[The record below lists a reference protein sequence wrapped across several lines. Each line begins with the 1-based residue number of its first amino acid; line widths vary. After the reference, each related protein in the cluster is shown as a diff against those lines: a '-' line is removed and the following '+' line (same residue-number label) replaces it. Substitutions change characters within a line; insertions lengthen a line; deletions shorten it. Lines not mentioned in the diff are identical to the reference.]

1 MTQTRI
7 LVVEDESIVA
17 LDIQDRLESLGYE
30 VPATVASG
38 EKAIEQAGALRPD
51 LVLMDIHL
59 QGQMDGVEAADQIR
73 RRFRIPVIYLTANAD
88 HPTVERAKVTEPFG
102 YVIKPF
108 EERELHT
115 SIEIA
120 LYKHQAERRLK
131 ESEERYRFLVEL
143 SPEAIIVQSEERI
156 VYANLAAANLFG
168 AQSVETLL
176 GRSIADFVHADHREN
191 FRARERHLRES
202 QQSDLKAEKFV
213 RLDGHARDVEVVM
226 ASVTY
231 AGKPATQILTRDITD
246 RRRAEEQLL
255 HDAFHDSLTRLPN
268 RALFIDHLKL
278 AVNHCRRRKGYLFAV
293 LFIDLDRFKVIN
305 DSLGH
310 MVGDEFLI
318 ATARRLE
325 SCLRDGD
332 TIARLG
338 GDEFT
343 ILLDGITDYGDAQR
357 VAERVQEV
365 LAEPF
370 DLNGRELFV
379 TASVGI
385 KYSGDDDEQPE
396 DLLRDADTA
405 MYCAKTLGKAQY
417 QVFDA
422 KMHTRAL
429 TLLQIESDLRRA
441 IEREEFH
448 VHYQPIVSLQSG
460 RISGFE
466 ALVRWDHP
474 ERGRIPP
481 SDFIPVAEETGLIMQ
496 IDRWVLRQAC
506 LQMRWWQESL
516 PVTKQM
522 KVSVNLSCKQFMQ
535 PMIVEQVLEILQET
549 GLDPRS
555 LKLEITE
562 SVMMERGDYTM
573 SVLEQLS
580 QAGIELS
587 LDDFGTGYSSLSY
600 IHRFPVSTLKID
612 QSFIKRIGGDQNG
625 EIVRA
630 VVSLARNLGME
641 VVAEGIETVIQLDQL
656 KALNCEQGQG
666 YYFSSP
672 VDAESATELIQ
683 NDQRGE
689 ILGNLP
695 EGTGRIASP
704 KLIDKKATTI
714 HGDLD
719 TSVYGSTLVGT

>member
-17 LDIQDRLESLGYE
+17 LDIQERLESLGYD
-30 VPATVASG
+30 VPATVAAG
-38 EKAIEQAGALRPD
+38 EKAIEQAGLLRPD
-51 LVLMDIHL
+51 LVLMDIQL
-59 QGQMDGVEAADQIR
+59 QGRMDGVEAADHIR
-73 RRFRIPVIYLTANAD
+73 RQFGIPVIYLTANAD
-88 HPTVERAKVTEPFG
+88 HPTVERAKFTEPFG

-115 SIEIA
+115 TIEIA
-120 LYKHQAERRLK
+120 LYKHQSEHRLK
-131 ESEERYRFLVEL
+131 ESEQRYRLLAEL
-143 SPEAIIVQSEERI
+143 SPEAIIVQTDEGI
-156 VYANLAAANLFG
+156 VYCNAAAASLFG
-168 AQSVETLL
+168 ARSVETLL
-176 GRSIADFVHADHREN
+176 GRAVADFVHPERREN
-191 FRARERHLRES
+191 FRARERHLREN

-213 RLDGHARDVEVVM
+213 RLDGQVRDVEVVM

-231 AGKPATQILTRDITD
+231 GGKPATQILTRDITE

-255 HDAFHDSLTRLPN
+255 HDAFHDSLTKLPN

-318 ATARRLE
+318 TVARRLE
-325 SCLRDGD
+325 TCLRDGD

-343 ILLDGITDYGDAQR
+343 ILLDGIKDFGDAQR

-365 LAEPF
+365 LGEPF
-370 DLNGRELFV
+370 HLAGHELFI

-385 KYSGDDDEQPE
+385 KYSGGGDEQPE

-417 QVFDA
+417 QIFDA

-441 IEREEFH
+441 VEREEFH
-448 VHYQPIVSLQSG
+448 VNYQPIVSLESG

-466 ALVRWDHP
+466 ALVRWHHP
-474 ERGRIPP
+474 ERGVILP
-481 SDFIPVAEETGLIMQ
+481 SEFVPIAEETGLILQ
-496 IDRWVLRQAC
+496 IDRLVLRQAC
-506 LQMRWWQESL
+506 LQMRKWQDTL
-516 PVTKQM
+516 PNTRRM
-522 KVSVNLSCKQFMQ
+522 KISVNLSCKEFMQ
-535 PMIVEQVLEILQET
+535 PMIVEQVMEILQET
-549 GLDPRS
+549 ALDPCS

-562 SVMMERGDYTM
+562 SAMMEGRDYTM
-573 SVLEQLS
+573 RVLERFS
-580 QAGIELS
+580 EAGIELS

-630 VVSLARNLGME
+630 VVTLARNLGME
-641 VVAEGIETVIQLDQL
+641 VVAEGIENELQLDQL
-656 KALNCEQGQG
+656 RALHCEQGQG
-666 YYFSSP
+666 FYFSIP
-672 VDAESATELIQ
+672 VDVESATALIER
-683 NDQRGE
+683 DDRGE
-689 ILGNLP
+689 VLRMLEQDTEIGALGMM
-695 EGTGRIASP
+695 EEQVGR
-704 KLIDKKATTI
+704 LC
-714 HGDLD
+714 
-719 TSVYGSTLVGT
+719 

>member
-17 LDIQDRLESLGYE
+17 LDLQDRLESLGYD
-30 VPATVASG
+30 VPMPVASG
-38 EKAIEQAGALRPD
+38 EKAIEKAGELRPN
-51 LVLMDIHL
+51 LVLMDIQL
-59 QGQMDGVEAADQIR
+59 QGRMDGVEAADHIR
-73 RRFRIPVIYLTANAD
+73 RAFGIPVIYLTANAD
-88 HPTVERAKVTEPFG
+88 HPTVQRAKVTEPFG

-115 SIEIA
+115 TIEVA
-120 LYKHQAERRLK
+120 LYKHQAEHRLK
-131 ESEERYRFLVEL
+131 ESEERYRLLAEL
-143 SPEAIIVQSEERI
+143 SPEAIIVQSDNSI
-156 VYANLAAANLFG
+156 VYANPAAASLFG
-168 AQSVETLL
+168 APSITMLL
-176 GRSIADFVHADHREN
+176 GRAVSDFIHADSCDN
-191 FRARERHLRES
+191 FRARERHLRAS
-202 QQSDLKAEKFV
+202 QKSDLKAEKFV
-213 RLDGHARDVEVVM
+213 RLDGQVRDVEVVM
-226 ASVTY
+226 ASITY
-231 AGKPATQILTRDITD
+231 GGKPATQILTRDITE

-255 HDAFHDSLTRLPN
+255 HDAFHDSLTKLPN

-278 AVNHCRRRKGYLFAV
+278 AVNHCRRRKNHLFAV
-293 LFIDLDRFKVIN
+293 LFIDLDRFKVVN

-310 MVGDEFLI
+310 VVGDEVLI

-343 ILLDGITDYGDAQR
+343 ILLDGIKDNDDAHR

-365 LAEPF
+365 LSEPYK
-370 DLNGRELFV
+370 LGGREFFV

-385 KYSGDDDEQPE
+385 KYFGDEDEQPE

-417 QVFDA
+417 QVFDS
-422 KMHTRAL
+422 KMHKHAVTR
-429 TLLQIESDLRRA
+429 LQIESDLRRA
-441 IEREEFH
+441 VERDEIH
-448 VHYQPIVSLQSG
+448 VNYQPIVSLQTG

-466 ALVRWDHP
+466 ALARWHHP
-474 ERGRIPP
+474 ERGLILP
-481 SDFIPVAEETGLIMQ
+481 SEFIPVAEETGVIMQ
-496 IDRWVLRQAC
+496 IDLSVLRQAC
-506 LQMRWWQESL
+506 RQMHAWHDAL
-516 PVTKQM
+516 PLTKQM
-522 KVSVNLSCKQFMQ
+522 KVSVNLSCRQFMQ
-535 PMIVEQVLEILQET
+535 PTIVSNVMAILRET

-562 SVMMERGDYTM
+562 SVMMERGVDAM
-573 SVLEQLS
+573 GVLEQLS

-612 QSFIKRIGGDQNG
+612 QSFIKRIGGEQNG

-630 VVSLARNLGME
+630 VVALARNLGME
-641 VVAEGIETVIQLDQL
+641 VVAEGIETVVQLDQL

-683 NDQRGE
+683 RDERGE
-689 ILGNLP
+689 ILGILGV
-695 EGTGRIASP
+695 EQGVRDA
-704 KLIDKKATTI
+704 A
-714 HGDLD
+714 
-719 TSVYGSTLVGT
+719 

>member
-17 LDIQDRLESLGYE
+17 LDIQERLESLGYD
-30 VPATVASG
+30 VPTTVAAG
-38 EKAIEQAGALRPD
+38 EKAIEQAGLLRPD

-59 QGQMDGVEAADQIR
+59 QGQMDGIEAADQIR
-73 RRFRIPVIYLTANAD
+73 RQFGIPVIYLTANAD
-88 HPTVERAKVTEPFG
+88 HPTVERAKFTEPFG

-115 SIEIA
+115 TIEIA
-120 LYKHQAERRLK
+120 LYKHQSEHRLK
-131 ESEERYRFLVEL
+131 ESEQRYRLLAEL
-143 SPEAIIVQSEERI
+143 SPEAIILQIDDGI
-156 VYANLAAANLFG
+156 VYANPAAASLFG
-168 AQSVETLL
+168 ARSVETLL
-176 GRSIADFVHADHREN
+176 GRAVADFVHPDRREN
-191 FRARERHLRES
+191 FRAREQHLREN
-202 QQSDLKAEKFV
+202 QQSDLKAEEFV
-213 RLDGHARDVEVVM
+213 RLDGQVRDVEVVM

-231 AGKPATQILTRDITD
+231 GGQPATQILTRDITE

-255 HDAFHDSLTRLPN
+255 HDAFHDSLTKLPN
-268 RALFIDHLKL
+268 RALFLDHLKL

-318 ATARRLE
+318 TVARRLE
-325 SCLRDGD
+325 TCLRDGD

-343 ILLDGITDYGDAQR
+343 ILLDGIKDYGDAQR

-365 LAEPF
+365 LGEPF
-370 DLNGRELFV
+370 HLEGRELFI

-385 KYSGDDDEQPE
+385 KYSGEGDEQPE
-396 DLLRDADTA
+396 DILRDADTA

-448 VHYQPIVSLQSG
+448 VNYQPIVSLESG

-466 ALVRWDHP
+466 ALVRWHHP
-474 ERGRIPP
+474 ERGVILP
-481 SDFIPVAEETGLIMQ
+481 SEFVSVAEETGLIMQ
-496 IDRWVLRQAC
+496 IDRSVLRQAC
-506 LQMRWWQESL
+506 LQMRKWQDAL
-516 PVTKQM
+516 PGTKRM
-522 KVSVNLSCKQFMQ
+522 KISVNLSCKQFMQ
-535 PMIVEQVLEILQET
+535 PLLVEQVMEILLET
-549 GLDPRS
+549 GLDPCS

-562 SVMMERGDYTM
+562 SVMMEGRDYTM
-573 SVLEQLS
+573 RVLERLS
-580 QAGIELS
+580 EAGIELS

-630 VVSLARNLGME
+630 VVTLARNLGME
-641 VVAEGIETVIQLDQL
+641 VVAEGIETELQLDQL
-656 KALNCEQGQG
+656 RALNCEQGQG
-666 YYFSSP
+666 FYFSIP
-672 VDAESATELIQ
+672 VDVELATALIER
-683 NDQRGE
+683 DERGDLLRILEQDSE
-689 ILGNLP
+689 IGARGMI
-695 EGTGRIASP
+695 EEQ
-704 KLIDKKATTI
+704 ATT
-714 HGDLD
+714 LA
-719 TSVYGSTLVGT
+719 

>member
-17 LDIQDRLESLGYE
+17 LDIQERLESLGYD
-30 VPATVASG
+30 VPDTVASG
-38 EKAIEQAGALRPD
+38 EKAILQAGLLRPD

-59 QGQMDGVEAADQIR
+59 QGPMDGIEAADHIR
-73 RRFRIPVIYLTANAD
+73 RQFGIPVIYLTANAD
-88 HPTVERAKVTEPFG
+88 HPTVERAKFTEPFG

-115 SIEIA
+115 TIEIA
-120 LYKHQAERRLK
+120 LYKHQSEHRVR
-131 ESEERYRFLVEL
+131 ESEERYRLLAEL
-143 SPEAIIVQSEERI
+143 SPEAIIVQTDEGI
-156 VYANLAAANLFG
+156 VYANPAAASLFG
-168 AQSVETLL
+168 ARNVETLL
-176 GRSIADFVHADHREN
+176 GYAVADFVHLDRRDN
-191 FRARERHLRES
+191 FRARERHLREN

-213 RLDGHARDVEVVM
+213 RLDGQVRDVEVVM

-231 AGKPATQILTRDITD
+231 GGKLATQILTRDITE

-255 HDAFHDSLTRLPN
+255 HDAFHDSLTKLPN
-268 RALFIDHLKL
+268 RALFLDHLKL
-278 AVNHCRRRKGYLFAV
+278 AVNHVRRRKGYLFAV

-310 MVGDEFLI
+310 MVGDKFLI
-318 ATARRLE
+318 TVARRLE
-325 SCLRDGD
+325 TCLRDGD

-343 ILLDGITDYGDAQR
+343 ILLDGIKDYGDAQR

-365 LAEPF
+365 LGEPF
-370 DLNGRELFV
+370 HLAGRELFI

-385 KYSGDDDEQPE
+385 KYSGDGDEQPD

-405 MYCAKTLGKAQY
+405 MYSAKTLGKAQY

-429 TLLQIESDLRRA
+429 TLLQMESDLRRA
-441 IEREEFH
+441 VEREEFR
-448 VHYQPIVSLQSG
+448 VNYQPIVSLESG

-466 ALVRWDHP
+466 ALVRWHHP
-474 ERGRIPP
+474 ERGVILPAEFV
-481 SDFIPVAEETGLIMQ
+481 SVAEETGLIMQ
-496 IDRWVLRQAC
+496 IDRLVLRQAC
-506 LQMRWWQESL
+506 WQMRKWQDAL
-516 PVTKQM
+516 PVTRRM
-522 KVSVNLSCKQFMQ
+522 KISVNVSCKQFMQ
-535 PMIVEQVLEILQET
+535 PMIVEQVLEILRET
-549 GLDPRS
+549 GLDPSS

-562 SVMMERGDYTM
+562 SVMMEGRDYTM
-573 SVLEQLS
+573 SVLERLS
-580 QAGIELS
+580 EAGIELS

-630 VVSLARNLGME
+630 VVTLARNLGME
-641 VVAEGIETVIQLDQL
+641 VVAEGIETELQLDQL
-656 KALNCEQGQG
+656 RALNCEQGQG
-666 YYFSSP
+666 FYFSIP
-672 VDAESATELIQ
+672 VDVESATALIER
-683 NDQRGE
+683 DERGE
-689 ILGNLP
+689 VLRILEQETSIGAF
-695 EGTGRIASP
+695 GM
-704 KLIDKKATTI
+704 IDEQAAT
-714 HGDLD
+714 LA
-719 TSVYGSTLVGT
+719 

>member
-17 LDIQDRLESLGYE
+17 LDIQERLESMGYD
-30 VPATVASG
+30 VPTTVAAG
-38 EKAIEQAGALRPD
+38 EKAIVQAGLLRPD

-59 QGQMDGVEAADQIR
+59 QGQMDGIEAADHIR
-73 RRFRIPVIYLTANAD
+73 RQYGIPVIYLTANAD
-88 HPTVERAKVTEPFG
+88 HPTVQRAKFTEPFG

-115 SIEIA
+115 TIEVA
-120 LYKHQAERRLK
+120 LYKHQSEHRLK
-131 ESEERYRFLVEL
+131 ESEQRYRLLAEL
-143 SPEAIIVQSEERI
+143 SPEAIIVQTDEGI
-156 VYANLAAANLFG
+156 VYANPAAAGLFG
-168 AQSVETLL
+168 ARTVETLL
-176 GRSIADFVHADHREN
+176 GRGVADFVHPDSREN
-191 FRARERHLRES
+191 FRARERHLREN

-213 RLDGHARDVEVVM
+213 RLDGQVRDVEVVM
-226 ASVTY
+226 ASVIY
-231 AGKPATQILTRDITD
+231 GGKPATQILTRDITE

-255 HDAFHDSLTRLPN
+255 HDAFHDSLTKLPN
-268 RALFIDHLKL
+268 RALFLDHLKL

-318 ATARRLE
+318 TVARRIE
-325 SCLRDGD
+325 TCLRDGD

-343 ILLDGITDYGDAQR
+343 ILLDGIKDYGDAQR

-365 LAEPF
+365 LGEPF
-370 DLNGRELFV
+370 HLAGRELFM

-385 KYSGDDDEQPE
+385 KYSGDGDEQPE

-441 IEREEFH
+441 VERKEFH
-448 VHYQPIVSLQSG
+448 VNYQPIVSLESG

-466 ALVRWDHP
+466 ALVRWHHP
-474 ERGRIPP
+474 ERGVILP
-481 SDFIPVAEETGLIMQ
+481 SEFISVAEETGIIMQ
-496 IDRWVLRQAC
+496 IDRLVLRQAC
-506 LQMRWWQESL
+506 LQMRKWQDAL
-516 PVTKQM
+516 PGTRRM
-522 KVSVNLSCKQFMQ
+522 KISVNLSCKQFMQ
-535 PMIVEQVLEILQET
+535 PMIVEQVLEILLET
-549 GLDPRS
+549 ALDPCS

-562 SVMMERGDYTM
+562 SAMMEGRDYTM
-573 SVLEQLS
+573 RVLERLS
-580 QAGIELS
+580 EAGIELS

-630 VVSLARNLGME
+630 VVTLARNLGME
-641 VVAEGIETVIQLDQL
+641 VVAEGIETELQLDQL
-656 KALNCEQGQG
+656 RALNCEQGQG
-666 YYFSSP
+666 FYFSIP
-672 VDAESATELIQ
+672 VDVESATALIER
-683 NDQRGE
+683 DERGE
-689 ILGNLP
+689 VLRIL
-695 EGTGRIASP
+695 EQDTGIGG
-704 KLIDKKATTI
+704 LVMIEEQATT
-714 HGDLD
+714 LA
-719 TSVYGSTLVGT
+719 

>member
-17 LDIQDRLESLGYE
+17 LDIQERLESLGYD
-30 VPATVASG
+30 VPATVAAG
-38 EKAIEQAGALRPD
+38 EKAIVQAGLLRPD

-59 QGQMDGVEAADQIR
+59 QGPMDGIEAADHIR
-73 RRFRIPVIYLTANAD
+73 RQFGIPVIYLTANAD
-88 HPTVERAKVTEPFG
+88 HPTVERAKFTEPFA

-115 SIEIA
+115 TIEVA
-120 LYKHQAERRLK
+120 LYRHQSEHRVR
-131 ESEERYRFLVEL
+131 ESEERYRLLAEL
-143 SPEAIIVQSEERI
+143 SPEAIIVQTDDGI
-156 VYANLAAANLFG
+156 VYANPAAASLFG
-168 AQSVETLL
+168 ARSVETLL
-176 GRSIADFVHADHREN
+176 GRAVADFVHLDRREN
-191 FRARERHLRES
+191 FRARERHLREN

-213 RLDGHARDVEVVM
+213 RLDGQVRDVEVVM
-226 ASVTY
+226 ASVIY
-231 AGKPATQILTRDITD
+231 GGQPATQILTRDITE

-255 HDAFHDSLTRLPN
+255 HDAFHDSLTKLPN

-318 ATARRLE
+318 TVARRLE
-325 SCLRDGD
+325 TCLRDGD

-343 ILLDGITDYGDAQR
+343 ILLDGIKDYGDAQR

-370 DLNGRELFV
+370 HLAGRELFI

-385 KYSGDDDEQPE
+385 KYSGDGDEQPE

-441 IEREEFH
+441 VEREEFH
-448 VHYQPIVSLQSG
+448 VNYQPIVSLESG

-466 ALVRWDHP
+466 ALVRWHHP
-474 ERGRIPP
+474 ERGVILP
-481 SDFIPVAEETGLIMQ
+481 SEFVSVAEETGLIMQ
-496 IDRWVLRQAC
+496 IDRLVLRQAC
-506 LQMRWWQESL
+506 LQMRKWQDTL
-516 PVTKQM
+516 PGTTRM
-522 KVSVNLSCKQFMQ
+522 KISVNLSCKQFMQ
-535 PMIVEQVLEILQET
+535 PMIVEQVMEILLET
-549 GLDPRS
+549 GLDPCS
-555 LKLEITE
+555 LKP
-562 SVMMERGDYTM
+562 GDHRKRDDGRAR
-573 SVLEQLS
+573 LHHGRAREAQC
-580 QAGIELS
+580 GWHRIEL
-587 LDDFGTGYSSLSY
+587 G
-600 IHRFPVSTLKID
+600 
-612 QSFIKRIGGDQNG
+612 
-625 EIVRA
+625 
-630 VVSLARNLGME
+630 
-641 VVAEGIETVIQLDQL
+641 
-656 KALNCEQGQG
+656 
-666 YYFSSP
+666 
-672 VDAESATELIQ
+672 
-683 NDQRGE
+683 
-689 ILGNLP
+689 
-695 EGTGRIASP
+695 
-704 KLIDKKATTI
+704 
-714 HGDLD
+714 
-719 TSVYGSTLVGT
+719 